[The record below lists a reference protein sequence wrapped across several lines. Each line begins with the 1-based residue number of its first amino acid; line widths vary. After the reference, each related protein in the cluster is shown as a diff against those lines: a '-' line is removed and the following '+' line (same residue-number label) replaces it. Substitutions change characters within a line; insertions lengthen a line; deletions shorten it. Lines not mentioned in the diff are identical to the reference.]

1 MIVNGN
7 KKKEGNSKDT
17 TGKALQ
23 VAAKVLGCTLSVAE
37 TFVSLDSRV
46 M

>member
-7 KKKEGNSKDT
+7 KKKNFKDT

-23 VAAKVLGCTLSVAE
+23 VAAKVLGCTLSVVE
-37 TFVSLDSRV
+37 TFVSLYRGGV

>member
-1 MIVNGN
+1 MGI
-7 KKKEGNSKDT
+7 KKKNFKDT

-23 VAAKVLGCTLSVAE
+23 VAAKVLGCTLSAAE
-37 TFVSLDSRV
+37 TFVSLYSGGV